1 MNAANE
7 QAKGTFPASASP
19 AAFAVP
25 PGVPADSATAAEVIA
40 TLRQVFACTNGGQVL
55 RVYALFTDAFI
66 REFFAQT
73 PLTPEVTAFLAATP
87 RPLPDEQRRI
97 IRGFG
102 DVQILDDGRAGV
114 LIILD
119 EPELHFHGNAL
130 IPDLAGWRRERM
142 PELPHTA
149 AFELAPDWLCEVL
162 SPGTM
167 AHDRGAK
174 LPLYRAE
181 GVPFVW
187 LIDPSARLLEVFRLE
202 GKRYALEGTWRD
214 SAGVRA
220 APFDAIELELGA
232 LWER

>member
-1 MNAANE
+1 MIAVMTVLVSAAGGISAVAAQDE
-7 QAKGTFPASASP
+7 APATYPVAPDPSECIVRPLALDAVARIVGTPVAGADAPGPPVSASP

-119 EPELHFHGNAL
+119 EPDD
-130 IPDLAGWRRERM
+130 P
-142 PELPHTA
+142 
-149 AFELAPDWLCEVL
+149 
-162 SPGTM
+162 
-167 AHDRGAK
+167 
-174 LPLYRAE
+174 RAE
-181 GVPFVW
+181 EPDYAILARVDDRW
-187 LIDPSARLLEVFRLE
+187 LVDEIHEDS
-202 GKRYALEGTWRD
+202 GKVDGT
-214 SAGVRA
+214 
-220 APFDAIELELGA
+220 PTP
-232 LWER
+232 

>member
-1 MNAANE
+1 MIAVMTVLVSAAG
-7 QAKGTFPASASP
+7 GTSAVAAQDEGPATYPVAPDPSECLVRPLALDAVARIVGTPVADADAPGPPASASP
-19 AAFAVP
+19 AAFAIP

-114 LIILD
+114 SIILD
-119 EPELHFHGNAL
+119 EPDD
-130 IPDLAGWRRERM
+130 P
-142 PELPHTA
+142 
-149 AFELAPDWLCEVL
+149 
-162 SPGTM
+162 
-167 AHDRGAK
+167 
-174 LPLYRAE
+174 RAE
-181 GVPFVW
+181 EPDYAILARVDDRW
-187 LIDPSARLLEVFRLE
+187 LVDEIHEDS
-202 GKRYALEGTWRD
+202 GKVDGT
-214 SAGVRA
+214 
-220 APFDAIELELGA
+220 PTP
-232 LWER
+232 